1 MKSLFKIGFI
11 ALFAF
16 AMTGCQAQSPQPQ
29 ATQTQIIAFVDA
41 ELIIPNMP
49 EYKKAE
55 SDYSQH
61 QEILQKQFEG
71 EQAKLEQYYSTVMQ
85 KVQAGMLTPVQQKA
99 EETKLMKMQEDL
111 QKKTGQIQDD
121 LLAKKMELEKP
132 VYDKFNEALKAVAT
146 ANKYTYIFDKKV
158 FLFQEGGDDATDKV
172 KAQLGVE

>member
-1 MKSLFKIGFI
+1 MKSIFKIGII

-16 AMTGCQAQSPQPQ
+16 AMTGCQAQSPQPTST
-29 ATQTQIIAFVDA
+29 TQTQKIAFVDV
-41 ELIIPNMP
+41 EVIIPNMP

-55 SDYSQH
+55 SDYLQH

-85 KVQAGMLTPVQQKA
+85 KVQAGLLTPVQQKA
-99 EETKLMKMQEDL
+99 EEAKLMKMQEDL
-111 QKKTGQIQDD
+111 M
-121 LLAKKMELEKP
+121 AKKMELEKP
-132 VYDKFNEALKAVAT
+132 VYDKFNDALKAVAT

-158 FLFQEGGDDATDKV
+158 FLFNEGGDDATSKV